1 VETAPA
7 WRPDCRKGKSDV
19 YKDPVSDIR
28 YTETLRS
35 RLMMF
40 AAQSVCAVCHNEAF
54 KPGPSDTTSS
64 TLVLVYLCR
73 HTVHASCALLNDDI
87 ELPSRQDNQSVNHL
101 LGSGDK
107 IKSRRRE
114 LGSKLSFAASVRV
127 RVGKCPVCKQGK
139 GDNDTAGQIGSKQ
152 QGLLQPG
159 RGVAVAA

>member
-1 VETAPA
+1 METAPA

-35 RLMMF
+35 RLTMF

-107 IKSRRRE
+107 LKSRRRS
-114 LGSKLSFAASVRV
+114 GAASSPSRPASGSESASAQCASRAKGTMTLLAKLGRSSRV
-127 RVGKCPVCKQGK
+127 YCNQ
-139 GDNDTAGQIGSKQ
+139 DEE
-152 QGLLQPG
+152 LL
-159 RGVAVAA
+159 